1 MTPPVVVLSLFKYE
15 GFRPKFWAFTM
26 MQFAHRYLKDVEGL
40 RFYRVLG
47 TGAGNGF
54 RWYSDFSTYALITV
68 WDNEALA
75 DTFLAE
81 SELYDQYRNNSTE
94 QFTVYMLPTRSHG
107 MWSGQNPFLPVEPAE
122 SQGGS
127 KGGITAVITRATIAN
142 RQLLRFWKYV
152 PRTSGSLDRYGG
164 LIFAKGIGE
173 WPIKQM
179 ATFSL
184 WEDLKSMQAFAYRN
198 EDHRIA
204 IQKTR
209 ELNWYNE
216 ELFARFKPFKS
227 VGTWG
232 GKKLLPF

>member
-1 MTPPVVVLSLFKYE
+1 
-15 GFRPKFWAFTM
+15 M
-26 MQFAHRYLKDVEGL
+26 MQFAHAYLKDIDGL
-40 RFYRVLG
+40 RFYRLLG

-54 RWYSDFSTYALITV
+54 HWSSDFSTYALLTV
-68 WDNEALA
+68 WDIEADA
-75 DTFLAE
+75 DTFIAE
-81 SELYDQYRNNSTE
+81 TGLYAQYREKSSE
-94 QFTVYMLPTRSHG
+94 QFTVFMVPVRSHG
-107 MWSGQNPFLPVEPAE
+107 MWSGQNPFIPVETAE
-122 SQGGS
+122 SQG
-127 KGGITAVITRATIAN
+127 KQNDGITAVITRATIAN

-152 PRTSGSLDRYGG
+152 PGTSGSLDRFDG
-164 LIFAKGIGE
+164 LIYAKGVGE

-184 WEDLKSMQAFAYRN
+184 WENLQSMQAFAYRN

-216 ELFARFKPFKS
+216 ELFARFRPFKS
-227 VGTWG
+227 EGTWG